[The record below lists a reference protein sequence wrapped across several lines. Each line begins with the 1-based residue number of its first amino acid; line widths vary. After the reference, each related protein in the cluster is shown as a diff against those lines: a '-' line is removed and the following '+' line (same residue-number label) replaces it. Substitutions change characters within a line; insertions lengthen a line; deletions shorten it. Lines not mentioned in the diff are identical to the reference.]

1 MILYNKYFLFLTKSS
16 LFQKIKP
23 ISRMKILKVQA
34 LRGPNIWS
42 VQRKKLIQMRL
53 DLEEMEQFPTNKID
67 GFRERIEAMFPTMIE
82 HRCSEGCRGGFF
94 SRIERGTWMGHVIE
108 HIALEIQTLAGMET
122 GFGRTRETKTPGIY
136 NVVFSYTEENV
147 GMFAAE
153 SAVAVAESLIAGTEY
168 DLEGDIQKM
177 REIRERVRL
186 GPSTGSIVE
195 EAVARDIPWIRLGTN
210 SLVQLGYGINQMRFQ
225 ATITCKTSSIAVD
238 IACNKEQTKKML
250 DLASIPVANGGIC
263 VDEEGLEETVKKIG
277 YPIVLK
283 PLDGNHGKGAS
294 INVTNWEDA
303 VEGLAYAKK
312 YSHRVIVEKF
322 ITGFDFRVLII
333 DNKLVAAAKRV
344 PAHVVGNGKETIQ
357 QLIDITNSDP
367 RRGYGHEN
375 VLTQI
380 DVDRDTL
387 DLLDKLNYTIDSI
400 PSKGE
405 IVYLKS
411 TANLST
417 GGTSVDVTDMMHPEN
432 IFLCERISRVIGLDI
447 CGVDIMAENLTQ
459 PLKENGGCILEV
471 NAAPGFR
478 MHLAPS
484 EGLPRNVAAPVIDM
498 LYPPGK
504 PSRIPIIAVT
514 GTNGKTTTTRLLAHI
529 VKNNGFKVG
538 FTTSDGIYVQNHM
551 MEKGDTTGP
560 ISAEYILKDPTVEFA
575 ILETARGGILRSGL
589 GFSRCDIA
597 IITNIQEDHLGL
609 SDINTLDD
617 LARVKAT
624 VVKSVK
630 KDGWAILNADDEQCI
645 KIASELSCNIAYFS
659 LDENNALIQK
669 LGKEGKIV
677 AVYEN
682 GFITIKKGEWKI
694 RVERATHV
702 PLTLG
707 GKAKFM
713 IANVLAATLA
723 SYLYGFKTEDI
734 SLSLQTFIP
743 SVAQTPGRMNI
754 FDFKKFKVL
763 IDFAHNP
770 AGYRGVEGY
779 LESVEAT
786 KKIGII
792 AGVGDRRD
800 EDIKECGLIA
810 GRMFDHIIIRQEKY
824 LRGRTEE
831 EIINLILEGV
841 NQADKKVTYEIIP
854 KETEA
859 IKHAI
864 DNAQDGSFI
873 TALSDVVT
881 NAIDIVQQYLDK
893 ENEEGLL

>member
-1 MILYNKYFLFLTKSS
+1 
-16 LFQKIKP
+16 
-23 ISRMKILKVQA
+23 MKILKVQA

-53 DLEEMEQFPTNKID
+53 DLEEMEQYPTNKID

-82 HRCSEGCRGGFF
+82 HRCSEGTRGGFF

-147 GMFAAE
+147 GLFAAE
-153 SAVAVAESLIAGTEY
+153 SAVAIAEALIKGTEY
-168 DLEGDIQKM
+168 DLDADIKRM

-210 SLVQLGYGINQMRFQ
+210 SLVQLGYGVNQMRFQ
-225 ATITCKTSSIAVD
+225 ATITCKTSNIAVD
-238 IACNKEQTKKML
+238 IACNKEETKRML
-250 DLASIPVANGGIC
+250 DNASIPVASGSIC
-263 VDEEGLEETVKKIG
+263 VDEEDLEACIKKIG

-303 VEGLAYAKK
+303 VAGLGYAQK
-312 YSHRVIVEKF
+312 YSRRVIVEKF

-344 PAHVVGNGKETIQ
+344 PAHVVGNGKDSIQ
-357 QLIDITNSDP
+357 QLIDTTNQDP

-375 VLTQI
+375 VLTEI

-387 DLLDKLNYTIDSI
+387 DLLEKLNYTTESV
-400 PSKGE
+400 PKNGE

-432 IFLCERISRVIGLDI
+432 VFLCERISRVIGLDI

-484 EGLPRNVAAPVIDM
+484 EGLPRNVASPVIDM

-529 VKNNGFKVG
+529 VKNNGYKVG
-538 FTTSDGIYVQNHM
+538 FTTSDGIYIQNHM
-551 MEKGDTTGP
+551 LEKGDTTGP

-575 ILETARGGILRSGL
+575 VLETARGGILRSGL

-597 IITNIQEDHLGL
+597 VITNIQEDHLGL
-609 SDINTLDD
+609 SDIHTLED
-617 LARVKAT
+617 LARVKST

-630 KDGWAILNADDEQCI
+630 KDGWAILNAEDEQCV
-645 KIASELSCNIAYFS
+645 KIGQELSCNVAYFS
-659 LDENNALIQK
+659 MDEENALIKK
-669 LGKEGKIV
+669 LCKEGKIV
-677 AVYEN
+677 CVYEN
-682 GFITIKKGEWKI
+682 GFITVKKGEWKI
-694 RVERATHV
+694 RIERATHV
-702 PLTLG
+702 PLTMG

-723 SYLYGFKTEDI
+723 GYLQGFKTEDI

-743 SVAQTPGRMNI
+743 SAAQTPGRMNI

-770 AGYRGVEGY
+770 SGYLGVEDF
-779 LESVEAT
+779 LSSVVAN

-800 EDIKECGLIA
+800 EDIKECAKIA
-810 GRMFDHIIIRQEKY
+810 GRMFDHIIIRQEKH
-824 LRGRTEE
+824 LRGRTED
-831 EIINLILEGV
+831 EIIGLILDGIAESGR
-841 NQADKKVTYEIIP
+841 NVTHEIIT
-854 KETEA
+854 KEVEA

-864 DNAQDGSFI
+864 NSAEEGTFI

-881 NAIDIVQQYLDK
+881 NAIEIVQEYLDK
-893 ENEEGLL
+893 ENEQDLK

>member
-1 MILYNKYFLFLTKSS
+1 
-16 LFQKIKP
+16 
-23 ISRMKILKVQA
+23 MKILKVQA

-67 GFRERIEAMFPTMIE
+67 GFRERIEAMFPSMIE
-82 HRCSEGCRGGFF
+82 HRCSEGVRGGFF

-147 GMFAAE
+147 GLFAAE
-153 SAVAVAESLIAGTEY
+153 SSVAIAEALIKGTEY
-168 DLEGDIQKM
+168 DLEADIKKM

-210 SLVQLGYGINQMRFQ
+210 SLVQLGYGVNQMRFQ
-225 ATITCKTSSIAVD
+225 ATITCKTSNIAVD
-238 IACNKEQTKKML
+238 IACNKEETKRML
-250 DLASIPVANGGIC
+250 DMASIPVASGSIC
-263 VDEEGLEETVKKIG
+263 VDEEDLEACIKKIG

-294 INVTNWEDA
+294 INVKTWEDA
-303 VEGLAYAKK
+303 VAGLAYAKK
-312 YSHRVIVEKF
+312 YSRRVIVEKF

-344 PAHVVGNGKETIQ
+344 PAHVVGNGKDNIQ
-357 QLIDITNSDP
+357 QLIDTTNLDP

-375 VLTQI
+375 VLTEI

-387 DLLDKLNYTIDSI
+387 DLLEKLNYTLESVPKKD
-400 PSKGE
+400 E

-417 GGTSVDVTDMMHPEN
+417 GGTSVDVTDLMHPEN
-432 IFLCERISRVIGLDI
+432 VFLCERISRVIGLDI

-504 PSRIPIIAVT
+504 PSRIPIIAIT
-514 GTNGKTTTTRLLAHI
+514 GTNGKTTTTRLMAHI
-529 VKNNGFKVG
+529 VKNNGYKVG
-538 FTTSDGIYVQNHM
+538 FTTSDGIYIQNHM
-551 MEKGDTTGP
+551 LEKGDTTGP
-560 ISAEYILKDPTVEFA
+560 LSAEYILKDPTVEFA
-575 ILETARGGILRSGL
+575 VLETARGGILRSGL

-609 SDINTLDD
+609 SDIHTLED
-617 LARVKAT
+617 LARVKST
-624 VVKSVK
+624 VVKSVR
-630 KDGWAILNADDEQCI
+630 KDGWAILNAEDEQCV
-645 KIASELSCNIAYFS
+645 KIGQELSCQVAYFAM
-659 LDENNALIQK
+659 DEENPLIKK
-669 LGKEGKIV
+669 LCKEGKIV
-677 AVYEN
+677 CVYEN
-682 GFITIKKGEWKI
+682 GFITVKKGEWKI
-694 RVERATHV
+694 RIERATHV
-702 PLTLG
+702 PLTMG

-723 SYLYGFKTEDI
+723 SYLQGFKTEDI
-734 SLSLQTFIP
+734 STSLQTFIP
-743 SVAQTPGRMNI
+743 SAAQTPGRMNI
-754 FDFKKFKVL
+754 FDFKKFKVM

-770 AGYRGVEGY
+770 AGYRGVEDY
-779 LESVEAT
+779 LSSVEAH

-800 EDIKECGLIA
+800 EDIKECAKIA
-810 GRMFDHIIIRQEKY
+810 ARMFDHIIIRQEKH
-824 LRGRTEE
+824 LRGRTED
-831 EIINLILEGV
+831 EIIGLIMEGIKESGR
-841 NQADKKVTYEIIP
+841 NVTHEIIT
-854 KETEA
+854 KEVEA

-864 DNAQDGSFI
+864 NSAEDGTFI

-881 NAIDIVQQYLDK
+881 NAIEIVQEYLDK
-893 ENEEGLL
+893 ENEQG

>member
-1 MILYNKYFLFLTKSS
+1 
-16 LFQKIKP
+16 
-23 ISRMKILKVQA
+23 MKILKIQA

-67 GFRERIEAMFPTMIE
+67 GFKERLEAMFPSMIE

-94 SRIERGTWMGHVIE
+94 MRIERGTWMGHVIE

-122 GFGRTRETKTPGIY
+122 GFGRTRETKTPGVY
-136 NVVFSYTEENV
+136 NVVFNYTEENV
-147 GMFAAE
+147 GVFAAE
-153 SAVAVAESLIAGTEY
+153 SAVAIAEALIAGTPY
-168 DLEGDIQKM
+168 DVEADIQKM

-195 EAVARDIPWIRLGTN
+195 EAVSRDIPWIRLGTN
-210 SLVQLGYGINQMRFQ
+210 SLIQLGYGVNQMRFQ

-238 IACNKEQTKKML
+238 MACDKELTKKML
-250 DLASIPVANGGIC
+250 DSASIPVASGSIC
-263 VDEEGLEETVKKIG
+263 VDEEDLEDTIKKIG
-277 YPIVLK
+277 YPIVIK

-294 INVTNWEDA
+294 INVTNWENA
-303 VEGLAYAKK
+303 KAGLAFAKE
-312 YSHRVIVEKF
+312 YSRRVIVEKF
-322 ITGFDFRVLII
+322 ITGFDFRVLVI

-344 PAHVVGNGKETIQ
+344 PAHIIGNGKNTIQ
-357 QLIDITNSDP
+357 ELIDLTNLDP

-375 VLTQI
+375 VLTEI
-380 DVDRDTL
+380 TVDRDTL
-387 DLLDKLNYTIDSI
+387 DLLEKLQYTLETI
-400 PSKGE
+400 PEKDTL
-405 IVYLKS
+405 VYLKS

-459 PLKENGGCILEV
+459 PLKENGGVILEV

-484 EGLPRNVAAPVIDM
+484 EGLPRNVASPVIDM
-498 LYPPGK
+498 LYPLGK

-529 VKNNGFKVG
+529 VKNNGYKVG

-560 ISAEYILKDPTVEFA
+560 SSAEYILKDPTVEFA
-575 ILETARGGILRSGL
+575 VLETARGGILRSGL

-609 SDINTLDD
+609 SDIHTLDD
-617 LARVKAT
+617 LAKVKVT
-624 VVKSVK
+624 VAKSVK
-630 KDGWAILNADDEQCI
+630 KDGWAVLNADDPYCV
-645 KIASELSCNIAYFS
+645 KIASELTCNVAFFS
-659 LDENNALIQK
+659 LDEENPLLKK
-669 LGKEGKIV
+669 LAKEGKIV

-682 GFITIKKGEWKI
+682 GFITIKKGDWKI
-694 RVERATHV
+694 RIERATLV

-723 SYLYGFKTEDI
+723 SYLWGFKTEDI
-734 SLSLQTFIP
+734 SLALQTFIP
-743 SVAQTPGRMNI
+743 SAAQTPGRMNI
-754 FDFKKFKVL
+754 FEFKKFKVL

-770 AGYRGVEGY
+770 AGYLGIEDY
-779 LESVEAT
+779 LKSVVAN

-800 EDIKECGLIA
+800 EDIKECGKIA

-841 NQADKKVTYEIIP
+841 NESNREVTYEIIT

-864 DNAQDGSFI
+864 NSAEDGSYI

-881 NAIDIVQQYLDK
+881 NAIDLVQEYLDK
-893 ENEEGLL
+893 ESESDSL

>member
-1 MILYNKYFLFLTKSS
+1 
-16 LFQKIKP
+16 
-23 ISRMKILKVQA
+23 MKILKIQA
-34 LRGPNIWS
+34 LRGPNLWS
-42 VQRKKLIQMRL
+42 VKRKKLIQMRL
-53 DLEEMEQFPTNKID
+53 DLEEMEQYPTDKIK
-67 GFRERIEAMFPTMIE
+67 GFSERIEAMFPTMIE
-82 HRCSEGCRGGFF
+82 HRCSEGCKGGFF
-94 SRIERGTWMGHVIE
+94 MRVKRGTWMGHVIE
-108 HIALEIQTLAGMET
+108 HIALEIQTLAGMDT

-147 GMFAAE
+147 GVYAAE
-153 SAVAVAESLIAGTEY
+153 SSVRIAEALISGGDY
-168 DLEGDIQKM
+168 DLEGDLQKM

-225 ATITCKTSSIAVD
+225 ATITCKTSNIAVD
-238 IACNKEQTKKML
+238 IACDKEQTKRML
-250 DLASIPVANGGIC
+250 NMASIPVADGDIC
-263 VDEEGLEETVKKIG
+263 VDEEDLEETIKKIG

-294 INVTNWEDA
+294 INVKTWEEA
-303 VEGLAYAKK
+303 VEGLTYAKK
-312 YSHRVIVEKF
+312 YSRRVIVEKF
-322 ITGFDFRVLII
+322 VTGFDFRVLII

-344 PAHVVGNGKETIQ
+344 PANVVGDGKNTIQ
-357 QLIDITNSDP
+357 QLIDITNKDP

-380 DVDRDTL
+380 EIDRDSE
-387 DLLDKLNYTIDSI
+387 DLLNKYGYSVDTVPEKE
-400 PSKGE
+400 E

-459 PLKENGGCILEV
+459 PLKENGGCVLEV

-504 PSRIPIIAVT
+504 ESRIPIIAVT
-514 GTNGKTTTTRLLAHI
+514 GTNGKTTTTRLIAHI
-529 VKNNGFKVG
+529 VKNNGYKVG
-538 FTTSDGIYVQNHM
+538 FTTSDGIYIQNHM

-560 ISAEYILKDPTVEFA
+560 LSAEYILKDPTVEFA

-589 GFSRCDIA
+589 GFGRCDIA
-597 IITNIQEDHLGL
+597 VMTNVAADHLGL
-609 SDINTLDD
+609 ADIHTLED
-617 LARVKAT
+617 LAKVKS
-624 VVKSVK
+624 VVVRSVK
-630 KDGWAILNADDEQCI
+630 KDGWAILNGEDEQCV
-645 KIASELSCNIAYFS
+645 KIGESLDCNVAYFS
-659 LDENNALIQK
+659 LDEENPFIKK
-669 LGKEGKIV
+669 LSKEGKTV

-682 GFITIKKGEWKI
+682 GYITIKKGEWKI

-702 PLTLG
+702 PLTLN
-707 GKAKFM
+707 GKARFM

-723 SYLYGFKTEDI
+723 SYLWGFKTDDI
-734 SLSLQTFIP
+734 SLSLKTFIP

-754 FDFKKFKVL
+754 FEFRKFKVL

-770 AGYRGVEGY
+770 AGYRGIEDY
-779 LESVEAT
+779 LNNIESV

-824 LRGRTEE
+824 LRGRTEQ
-831 EIINLILEGV
+831 EIIDLILEGISDA
-841 NQADKKVTYEIIP
+841 NSNTTYEIIP
-854 KETEA
+854 LETEA

-864 DNAQDGSFI
+864 DTVEDGAFI
-873 TALSDVVT
+873 TALSDVVA
-881 NAIDIVQQYLDK
+881 NAIDIVQDYLDK
-893 ENEEGLL
+893 ENEEQNV

>member
-1 MILYNKYFLFLTKSS
+1 
-16 LFQKIKP
+16 
-23 ISRMKILKVQA
+23 MKILKIQA

-42 VQRKKLIQMRL
+42 IRRKKLIQMRL
-53 DLEEMEQFPTNKID
+53 DLEEMEEFPTNKIE
-67 GFRERIEAMFPTMIE
+67 GFRERLEIMFPTMID

-94 SRIERGTWMGHVIE
+94 MRIEQGTWMGHVIE
-108 HIALEIQTLAGMET
+108 HIALEIQTLAGMDT

-147 GMFAAE
+147 GLFAAE
-153 SAVAVAESLIAGTEY
+153 SAVAIAEALIKGTAY
-168 DLEGDIQKM
+168 DLDSDLQKM
-177 REIRERVRL
+177 REIREKVRL

-195 EAVARDIPWIRLGTN
+195 EAVNRDIPWIRLGTN

-238 IACNKEQTKKML
+238 MACNKELTKKML
-250 DLASIPVANGGIC
+250 DMASIPVAGGDIC
-263 VDEEGLEETVKKIG
+263 VDEEDLAKTIDKIG

-303 VEGLAYAKK
+303 VSGLAFAKN
-312 YSHRVIVEKF
+312 YSHRIIVEKF
-322 ITGFDFRVLII
+322 ITGFDFRILVI

-344 PAHVVGNGKETIQ
+344 PAHVVGDDLHTIRE
-357 QLIDITNSDP
+357 LIDTTNLDP

-380 DVDRDTL
+380 DVDRDTE
-387 DLLDKLNYTIDSI
+387 DLLEKMHYTLETI
-400 PSKGE
+400 PNKGE

-432 IFLCERISRVIGLDI
+432 IFLAERISRVIGLDI
-447 CGVDIMAENLTQ
+447 CGVDIMAKNLTQ
-459 PLKENGGCILEV
+459 PLKENGGVILEV

-484 EGLPRNVAAPVIDM
+484 EGLPRNVASPVIDM

-504 PSRIPIIAVT
+504 NCRIPIIAVT

-538 FTTSDGIYVQNHM
+538 FTTSDGIYIQNHM

-560 ISAEYILKDPTVEFA
+560 LSAEYILRDPTVEFA
-575 ILETARGGILRSGL
+575 VLETARGGILRSGL
-589 GFSRCDIA
+589 GFSRCDIG

-609 SDINTLDD
+609 NDIHTLDD
-617 LARVKAT
+617 LARVKST
-624 VVKSVK
+624 VVKSIK
-630 KDGWAILNADDEQCI
+630 KDGWAILNAEDEQCI
-645 KIASELSCNIAYFS
+645 KIGDELDCNVAYFS
-659 LDENNALIQK
+659 MSEDNPLIKK
-669 LGKEGKIV
+669 LCAEGKTV

-694 RVERATHV
+694 RIERATHV

-723 SYLYGFKTEDI
+723 SYLWGFKTEDI

-743 SVAQTPGRMNI
+743 SAAQTPGRMNI
-754 FDFKKFKVL
+754 FEFKKFKVL
-763 IDFAHNP
+763 IDFAHN
-770 AGYRGVEGY
+770 ASGYRGVEEF
-779 LESVEAT
+779 LHSVDAT

-800 EDIKECGLIA
+800 EDIKECASIA
-810 GRMFDHIIIRQEKY
+810 SRMFDHIIIRQEKH

-831 EIINLILEGV
+831 DIIGLILEGIKSSGK
-841 NQADKKVTYEIIP
+841 DVTYEIIP

-859 IKHAI
+859 IRHAI
-864 DNAQDGSFI
+864 DSAEEGSFI

-881 NAIDIVQQYLDK
+881 NAIEIVQEYLDK
-893 ENEEGLL
+893 ENESEIN

>member
-1 MILYNKYFLFLTKSS
+1 ME
-16 LFQKIKP
+16 
-23 ISRMKILKVQA
+23 ILKVQA

-53 DLEEMEQFPTNKID
+53 DLQEMEEFPTNKIE
-67 GFRERIEAMFPTMIE
+67 GFRERIEALIPTMIE
-82 HRCSEGCRGGFF
+82 HRCSEGTRGGFF

-122 GFGRTRETKTPGIY
+122 GFGRTRETKTPGVY

-153 SAVAVAESLIAGTEY
+153 SAVAIAEALIKGVEY
-168 DLEGDIQKM
+168 DLDADIQKM

-210 SLVQLGYGINQMRFQ
+210 SLVQLGYGVNQMRFQ

-250 DLASIPVANGGIC
+250 DAASIPVANGGIC
-263 VDEEGLEETVKKIG
+263 VDEEDLDVVIKKIG

-294 INVTNWEDA
+294 INVKTWEDA

-312 YSHRVIVEKF
+312 YSHRIIVEKF

-333 DNKLVAAAKRV
+333 DNKLVAAAKRE
-344 PAHVVGNGKETIQ
+344 PAHVVGNGKDTIQ
-357 QLIDITNSDP
+357 KLIDVTNEDP
-367 RRGYGHEN
+367 KRGYGHEN

-380 DVDRDTL
+380 DVDRDTT
-387 DLLDKLNYTIDSI
+387 DLLEKLNYTLETI
-400 PSKGE
+400 PKAGE
-405 IVYLKS
+405 TVYLKS

-432 IFLCERISRVIGLDI
+432 IFLCERISRVIGLDV

-484 EGLPRNVAAPVIDM
+484 EGLPRNVASPVIDM
-498 LYPPGK
+498 LYPLGK

-529 VKNNGFKVG
+529 VKNNGYKVG

-560 ISAEYILKDPTVEFA
+560 VSAEYILKDPTVEFA
-575 ILETARGGILRSGL
+575 VLETARGGILRSGL
-589 GFSRCDIA
+589 GFSRCDIG

-609 SDINTLDD
+609 SDIHTLED
-617 LARVKAT
+617 LAKVKST
-624 VVKSVK
+624 VVKSIK
-630 KDGWAILNADDEQCI
+630 KDGWAVLNAEDEQCL

-659 LDENNALIQK
+659 LNEDNPTVQK
-669 LGKEGKIV
+669 FAKEGKIV

-694 RVERATHV
+694 RVEKATQV

-723 SYLYGFKTEDI
+723 AYLQGFKTEDI

-743 SVAQTPGRMNI
+743 SAAQTPGRMNI
-754 FDFKKFKVL
+754 FEFKKFKVL
-763 IDFAHNP
+763 IDFAHN
-770 AGYRGVEGY
+770 ASGYLGVEDY
-779 LESVEAT
+779 LNSVEAT

-792 AGVGDRRD
+792 AGVGDRRN
-800 EDIKECGLIA
+800 EDIKECAKIA

-831 EIINLILEGV
+831 EIINLILEGI
-841 NQADKKVTYEIIP
+841 AESGRPVTHEIIP
-854 KETEA
+854 KEVEA

-864 DNAQDGSFI
+864 NNAVEGSFI

-881 NAIDIVQQYLDK
+881 NAINIVQEYLDK
-893 ENEEGLL
+893 ENEGGVL

>member
-1 MILYNKYFLFLTKSS
+1 
-16 LFQKIKP
+16 
-23 ISRMKILKVQA
+23 MKILKVQA

-42 VQRKKLIQMRL
+42 IKRQKLIQMRL
-53 DLEEMEQFPTNKID
+53 DLEEMEQSPTNKID
-67 GFRERIEAMFPTMIE
+67 GFRERIETLLPSLIE

-94 SRIERGTWMGHVIE
+94 TRIDKGTWMGHVIE

-122 GFGRTRETKTPGIY
+122 GFGRTRETKTPGTY

-147 GMFAAE
+147 GLFAAE
-153 SAVAVAESLIAGTEY
+153 SAVAIAEALILGAEY
-168 DLEGDIQKM
+168 DLDSDLQKM

-195 EAVARDIPWIRLGTN
+195 EAVNRDIPWIRLGTN

-238 IACNKEQTKKML
+238 MACNKELTKKML
-250 DLASIPVANGGIC
+250 DMASIPVASGSIC
-263 VDEEGLEETVKKIG
+263 VDEEDLAATIEKIG

-303 VEGLAYAKK
+303 VSGLAFAKE
-312 YSHRVIVEKF
+312 YSKRIIVEKF
-322 ITGFDFRVLII
+322 ITGFDFRILVI

-344 PAHVVGNGKETIQ
+344 PAHVVGNKKNSIQ
-357 QLIDITNSDP
+357 ELINITNLDP

-380 DVDRDTL
+380 DVDRDTE
-387 DLLDKLNYTIDSI
+387 DLLEKLNYTLDTI
-400 PSKGE
+400 PKDGE
-405 IVYLKS
+405 IVFLKS

-432 IFLCERISRVIGLDI
+432 IFLAERISRVIGLDI

-459 PLKENGGCILEV
+459 PLKENGGVILEV

-504 PSRIPIIAVT
+504 TCRIPIIAVT

-529 VKNNGFKVG
+529 IKNNGFKVG
-538 FTTSDGIYVQNHM
+538 FTTSDGIYIQNHM

-560 ISAEYILKDPTVEFA
+560 LSAEYVLRDPTVEFA
-575 ILETARGGILRSGL
+575 VLETARGGILRSGL
-589 GFSRCDIA
+589 GFSKCDIG
-597 IITNIQEDHLGL
+597 IITNIQEDHLGI
-609 SDINTLDD
+609 SDIHTLED
-617 LARVKAT
+617 LSRVKST

-630 KDGWAILNADDEQCI
+630 KEGWAILNADDEHCI
-645 KIASELSCNIAYFS
+645 KVGSELECKVAYFS
-659 LDENNALIQK
+659 LNEENPLIKK
-669 LGKEGKIV
+669 LCAEGKTV

-694 RVERATHV
+694 RIERATHV

-723 SYLYGFKTEDI
+723 SYLWGFKTEDI

-743 SVAQTPGRMNI
+743 SAAQTPGRMNI
-754 FDFKKFKVL
+754 FEFRKFKVL
-763 IDFAHNP
+763 IDFAHN
-770 AGYRGVEGY
+770 ASGYRGVEEY
-779 LESVEAT
+779 LQSVEAV

-800 EDIKECGLIA
+800 EDIKECASIA
-810 GRMFDHIIIRQEKY
+810 ARMFDHIIIRQEKY

-831 EIINLILEGV
+831 EIIELILEGIQ
-841 NQADKKVTYEIIP
+841 NSGRNVTYEIIP

-864 DNAQDGSFI
+864 DNAEEGSFI

-881 NAIDIVQQYLDK
+881 NAIDIVQEYLDK
-893 ENEEGLL
+893 ENE

>member
-1 MILYNKYFLFLTKSS
+1 
-16 LFQKIKP
+16 
-23 ISRMKILKVQA
+23 MKILKIQA

-53 DLEEMEQFPTNKID
+53 DLEEMEEFPTNKID
-67 GFRERIEAMFPTMIE
+67 GFRERIEKMFPTMIE
-82 HRCSEGCRGGFF
+82 HRCSEGVRGGFF
-94 SRIERGTWMGHVIE
+94 SRIDKGTWMGHVIE

-147 GMFAAE
+147 GLFAAE
-153 SAVAVAESLIAGTEY
+153 SAVAIADALIKGTAY
-168 DLEGDIQKM
+168 DLQADIKKM

-210 SLVQLGYGINQMRFQ
+210 SLVQLGYGVHQMRFQ
-225 ATITCKTSSIAVD
+225 ATITCNTSNIAVD
-238 IACNKEQTKKML
+238 IACNKEETKRML
-250 DLASIPVANGGIC
+250 ELASIPVANGGIC
-263 VDEEGLEETVKKIG
+263 VDEEDLEATIKKIG

-294 INVTNWEDA
+294 INVTNWDDA
-303 VEGLAYAKK
+303 VSGLAYAKN
-312 YSHRVIVEKF
+312 YSRRVIVEKF

-333 DNKLVAAAKRV
+333 DNKLVAAAKRE
-344 PAHVVGNGKETIQ
+344 PAHVKGNGKSTIQ
-357 QLIDITNSDP
+357 ELIDETNKDP

-387 DLLDKLNYTIDSI
+387 DLLEKLGYSLETVPRKD
-400 PSKGE
+400 E

-417 GGTSVDVTDMMHPEN
+417 GGTSVDVTDLMHPEN

-560 ISAEYILKDPTVEFA
+560 LSAEYILKDPTVEFA
-575 ILETARGGILRSGL
+575 VLETARGGILRSGL

-609 SDINTLDD
+609 NDIDTLED
-617 LARVKAT
+617 LARVKST

-630 KDGWAILNADDEQCI
+630 KDGWAILNAEDDYCV
-645 KIASELSCNIAYFS
+645 KIANELSCNVAYFS
-659 LDENNALIQK
+659 LDEENPLIKK

-694 RVERATHV
+694 RVEKASHV

-713 IANVLAATLA
+713 IANALAATLA
-723 SYLYGFKTEDI
+723 SYIYGFKIEDI

-770 AGYRGVEGY
+770 SGYRAVEGY
-779 LESVEAT
+779 LDNVTAI

-810 GRMFDHIIIRQEKY
+810 ARMFDHIIIRQEKH

-831 EIINLILEGV
+831 EIINLILEGI
-841 NQADKKVTYEIIP
+841 AASGRTVTHEIIT
-854 KETEA
+854 KEVEA
-859 IKHAI
+859 IKHAM
-864 DNAQDGSFI
+864 DTAEEGSFI

-881 NAIDIVQQYLDK
+881 NAIEIVQEYLDK
-893 ENEEGLL
+893 ENDADNS

>member
-1 MILYNKYFLFLTKSS
+1 
-16 LFQKIKP
+16 
-23 ISRMKILKVQA
+23 MKILKVQA

-53 DLEEMEQFPTNKID
+53 DLEEMEQFPTNKIE

-82 HRCSEGCRGGFF
+82 HRCSEGTRGGFF

-147 GMFAAE
+147 GLFAAE
-153 SAVAVAESLIAGTEY
+153 SSVNIAEALIKGSEY
-168 DLEGDIQKM
+168 DLEGDIKKM

-210 SLVQLGYGINQMRFQ
+210 SLVQLGYGVNQMRFQ
-225 ATITCKTSSIAVD
+225 ATITCKTSNIAVD
-238 IACNKEQTKKML
+238 IACNKEETKRML
-250 DLASIPVANGGIC
+250 DNASIPVASGSIC
-263 VDEEGLEETVKKIG
+263 VDEEDLEACIKKIG

-303 VEGLAYAKK
+303 VAGLEYAKK
-312 YSHRVIVEKF
+312 YSRRIIVEKF

-344 PAHVVGNGKETIQ
+344 PAHVVGNGKDTIQ
-357 QLIDITNSDP
+357 QLIDTTNLDP

-375 VLTQI
+375 VLTEI

-387 DLLDKLNYTIDSI
+387 DLLEKLNYTVDSV
-400 PSKGE
+400 PKNGE

-432 IFLCERISRVIGLDI
+432 VFLCERISRVIGLDI

-484 EGLPRNVAAPVIDM
+484 EGLPRNVASPVIDM

-529 VKNNGFKVG
+529 VKNNGYKVG
-538 FTTSDGIYVQNHM
+538 FTTSDGIYIQNHM
-551 MEKGDTTGP
+551 LEKGDTTGP
-560 ISAEYILKDPTVEFA
+560 VSAEYILKDPTVEFA
-575 ILETARGGILRSGL
+575 VLETARGGILRSGL

-597 IITNIQEDHLGL
+597 VITNIQEDHLGL
-609 SDINTLDD
+609 SDIHTLED
-617 LARVKAT
+617 LARVKST

-630 KDGWAILNADDEQCI
+630 KDGWAILNAEDEQCV
-645 KIASELSCNIAYFS
+645 KIGQELSCNVAYFS
-659 LDENNALIQK
+659 MDEENELIKK
-669 LGKEGKIV
+669 LCKEGKIV
-677 AVYEN
+677 CVYEN
-682 GFITIKKGEWKI
+682 GFITVKKGEWKI
-694 RVERATHV
+694 RIERATHV
-702 PLTLG
+702 PLTMG

-723 SYLYGFKTEDI
+723 SYLQGFKTEDI

-743 SVAQTPGRMNI
+743 SAAQTPGRMNI
-754 FDFKKFKVL
+754 FEFKKFKVL
-763 IDFAHNP
+763 IDFAHN
-770 AGYRGVEGY
+770 ASGYRGVEDF
-779 LESVEAT
+779 LTTVVAN

-800 EDIKECGLIA
+800 EDIKECAKIA
-810 GRMFDHIIIRQEKY
+810 GRMFDHIIIRQEKH

-831 EIINLILEGV
+831 EIINLILEGIAESGR
-841 NQADKKVTYEIIP
+841 NVTHEIIT
-854 KETEA
+854 KEVEA

-864 DNAQDGSFI
+864 NSAEEGTFI

-881 NAIDIVQQYLDK
+881 NAIEIVQEYLDK
-893 ENEEGLL
+893 ENEQDLK

>member
-1 MILYNKYFLFLTKSS
+1 
-16 LFQKIKP
+16 
-23 ISRMKILKVQA
+23 MKIIKIQA

-42 VQRKKLIQMRL
+42 IQRKKLIQMRL

-67 GFRERIEAMFPTMIE
+67 GFRMRIEAMFPSMIE

-94 SRIERGTWMGHVIE
+94 SRVERGTWMGHVIE
-108 HIALEIQTLAGMET
+108 HIALEIQSLAGMET
-122 GFGRTRETKTPGIY
+122 GFGRTRETKTPGTY

-147 GMFAAE
+147 GLFAAE
-153 SAVAVAESLIAGTEY
+153 SSVAIAEALIAGTEY
-168 DLEGDIQKM
+168 NVEADLQKM

-195 EAVARDIPWIRLGTN
+195 EAVSRDIPWIRLGTN
-210 SLVQLGYGINQMRFQ
+210 SLVQLGYGVNQMRFQ

-250 DLASIPVANGGIC
+250 EMASIPVASGSIC
-263 VDEEGLEETVKKIG
+263 VDEDSLTEVIKKIG

-283 PLDGNHGKGAS
+283 PLGGNHGKGAS

-303 VEGLAYAKK
+303 VSGLAFAQEYGK
-312 YSHRVIVEKF
+312 RVIVEKF
-322 ITGFDFRVLII
+322 ITGFDFRILVI

-344 PAHVVGNGKETIQ
+344 PAHVIGNGTDNIQ
-357 QLIDITNSDP
+357 QLIDTTNLDP

-380 DVDRDTL
+380 DVDRDTE
-387 DLLDKLNYTIDSI
+387 DLLEKLNYTLYSI
-400 PSKGE
+400 PRTGE
-405 IVYLKS
+405 IVFLKS

-432 IFLCERISRVIGLDI
+432 IFLAERISRVIGLDV

-459 PLKENGGCILEV
+459 PLKENGGVILEV

-504 PSRIPIIAVT
+504 SCRIPIIAVT

-538 FTTSDGIYVQNHM
+538 FTTSDGIYIQNHM

-560 ISAEYILKDPTVEFA
+560 LSAEYILRDPTVEFA
-575 ILETARGGILRSGL
+575 VLETARGGILRSGL
-589 GFSRCDIA
+589 GFSRCDIG

-609 SDINTLDD
+609 SDIHTLDD

-624 VVKSVK
+624 VVKSIK
-630 KDGWAILNADDEQCI
+630 KNGWAVLNGDDEHCVKLGQD
-645 KIASELSCNIAYFS
+645 LNCNVAYFS
-659 LDENNALIQK
+659 LNEDSEFIKK
-669 LGKEGKIV
+669 LSAEGKTV

-682 GFITIKKGEWKI
+682 GYITIKKGEWKI
-694 RVERATHV
+694 RIERATHV
-702 PLTLG
+702 PLTMG

-723 SYLYGFKTEDI
+723 SYLWGFKTEDI

-743 SVAQTPGRMNI
+743 SAAQTPGRMNI
-754 FDFKKFKVL
+754 FEFKKFKVL
-763 IDFAHNP
+763 IDFAHN
-770 AGYRGVEGY
+770 ASGYKGVEEY
-779 LESVEAT
+779 LQSVDAT

-800 EDIKECGLIA
+800 EDIRECANIA
-810 GRMFDHIIIRQEKY
+810 ARMFDHIIIRQEKY
-824 LRGRTEE
+824 LRGRTED
-831 EIINLILEGV
+831 EIINLILDGI
-841 NQADKKVTYEIIP
+841 NSSGKTVTYEIIP

-864 DNAQDGSFI
+864 NCAEEGSFI

-881 NAIDIVQQYLDK
+881 NAIDIVQEYLDK
-893 ENEEGLL
+893 ENEHGIV